1 MKRTRVE
8 RGLYRQTNGN
18 YGIYVLANG
27 RLHWKTV
34 GQKLSEARRERDLLN
49 AKAQNGEL
57 PVRCTLTFAGL
68 TCVDLE
74 RDL

>member
-18 YGIYVLANG
+18 YGIYVLADG

-34 GQKLSEARRERDLLN
+34 STKLSEARRERDLVT
-49 AKAQNGEL
+49 AKALQGEL
-57 PVRCTLTFAGL
+57 PPRCTLTFAEL
-68 TCVDLE
+68 AETRLRID
-74 RDL
+74 